1 MVGYWLILAVAVV
14 TEILWALSLKFIQ
27 QHPGPWPMV
36 GSLGLTLINMTLLSF
51 AMRGIPA
58 GVAYAIWTGLG
69 AVGVALCGALL
80 FGEQLNGGQI
90 GAMALVIVGV
100 VGMKLA
106 TG

>member
-14 TEILWALSLKFIQ
+14 TEILWALSLKYIQ
-27 QHPGPWPMV
+27 QHPGPWPV
-36 GSLGLTLINMTLLSF
+36 AASLGLTLVNMALLSL

-58 GVAYAIWTGLG
+58 GVAYAVWTGLG
-69 AVGVALCGALL
+69 AVGVAICGALL
-80 FGEQLNGGQI
+80 FGDQLNGGQM
-90 GAMALVIVGV
+90 GAMAVVIAGV

>member
-14 TEILWALSLKFIQ
+14 TEILWALSLKYIQ
-27 QHPGPWPMV
+27 QHPGPWPV
-36 GSLGLTLINMTLLSF
+36 AASLGLTLVNMALLSL

-58 GVAYAIWTGLG
+58 GVAYAVWTGLG
-69 AVGVALCGALL
+69 AVGVAICGALF
-80 FGEQLNGGQI
+80 FGDQLNGGQM
-90 GAMALVIVGV
+90 GAMAVVIAGV

>member
-27 QHPGPWPMV
+27 QHPGPWPMAA
-36 GSLGLTLINMTLLSF
+36 SLGLTLVNMTLLSL

-58 GVAYAIWTGLG
+58 GIAYAVWTGLG
-69 AVGVALCGALL
+69 AVGVALCGAIL
-80 FGEQLNGGQI
+80 FGEQLNGGQL
-90 GAMALVIVGV
+90 ASMTLVVAGV

>member
-36 GSLGLTLINMTLLSF
+36 ASLGLTLINMTLLSF